1 MPYFPGYVRSDELYH
16 YGVKGMKWGVRRY
29 QNYDGSYTQKGLE
42 RFRKSEA
49 KYDSAKS
56 QYDSAKSSGDKAGAK
71 TAKRSM
77 RFAKRE
83 MNRDYKQLK
92 LDKLADEGKKLYKQ
106 GMTITSNN
114 QKRKY
119 AEIAAMF
126 GGTAAANAVARA
138 TNNYNM
144 GVATLMT
151 TAAIQAGYEIVMDNR
166 NKKLRAY
173 YSHSPRTAPI

>member
-1 MPYFPGYVRSDELYH
+1 MSYFPGYTRSDELYH

-77 RFAKRE
+77 RSAKRE

-92 LDKLADEGKKLYKQ
+92 LDKRADEGKELYKQ
-106 GMTITSNN
+106 GMTISENN
-114 QKRKY
+114 QKLRY
-119 AEIAAMF
+119 AEIAAYV
-126 GGTAAANAVARA
+126 GGTIAANAVAKA

-151 TAAIQAGYEIVMDNR
+151 AAAVEAGYEIVTRNR

-173 YSHSPRTAPI
+173 YSHSPRTASI